1 MAQFQV
7 VPIKKIKPNRLNP
20 RLDFRKESLDELAAS
35 IARVGLLEPVL
46 LRSGGGAFE
55 VVVGERRYRAALQA
69 GLDDIPALVG
79 NYTDEQV
86 VEMNLIENVQRE
98 DLNDVEKGKCCVE
111 LLEKYSEDYPD
122 SGTIADRIAVS
133 RGTINR
139 WIQTARDLSP
149 QLQRLVAPPTER
161 GKEIPKGKITSDT
174 AIEIVRKIP
183 ERNRQVEVAK
193 AFAEHRVG
201 SDTAREILKKVAREP
216 TKSVQRLIREVAEA
230 PAEIPFRLNHAEA
243 IRKGAKTQTS
253 RKSLPDSTIKPGA
266 IFYASVFEPKY
277 LRLRVKGVERKRLGD
292 FTAEDAKREG
302 GYTLPEFKKVWE
314 EIHDQEWDDSE
325 TVYVIK
331 FEVAPHGR

>member
-1 MAQFQV
+1 MAQFQI
-7 VPIKKIKPNRLNP
+7 VPIKKVRPNRLNP
-20 RLDFRKESLDELAAS
+20 RMDFRKEGLDELAAS
-35 IARVGLLEPVL
+35 ISRVGLLEPVL

-69 GLDDIPALVG
+69 GLDEIPALVG

-111 LLEKYSEDYPD
+111 LLENYPKDYPNAEAIGD
-122 SGTIADRIAVS
+122 RLGVAGRTVSG
-133 RGTINR
+133 
-139 WIQTARDLSP
+139 WIQTARELSP

-161 GKEIPKGKITSDT
+161 GKEIPKGKITSGT
-174 AIEIVRKIP
+174 AMNIARTIP
-183 ERNRQVEVAK
+183 EKDRQVEVAK
-193 AFAEHRVG
+193 AFADRRVN

-216 TKSVQRLIREVAEA
+216 SKPVQRLIREVAEA
-230 PAEIPFRLNHAEA
+230 PPEIPFRLNHAEA

-253 RKSLPDSTIKPGA
+253 RKSLPDALIKPGA
-266 IFYASVFEPKY
+266 IFYASIFEPKY

-314 EIHDQEWDDSE
+314 EIHDQEWDDGE

-331 FEVAPHGR
+331 FEVAPQGR